1 MTQPH
6 LVEVNRYRF
15 SVETLTEIETNAYAA
30 NNWPLVYI
38 LSDGTTRCAYV
49 GETTDTLARLGTH
62 LKHPQKRSLTTVHL
76 VSSARFNKS
85 ATLDIESSLI
95 KYMSADGRFSM
106 LNGNLGLSDHNYY
119 QRDELYS
126 RIFRETW
133 DRLRQHGIAQ
143 RSIEAIDN
151 SDVFKYSPYKS
162 LSADQQKGLIEI
174 MRSLVDPRLRHVVV
188 QGGAGTGKSVL
199 AIFLF
204 KLIQSDLDE
213 LDLREFSDEEKEVRD
228 LLRQI
233 KQSIPQPRMAL
244 VVPMSSFRSTLKKA
258 FRNVSGLRPD
268 MVISPSELTK
278 RHYDIVLVDESH
290 RLRKR
295 VNLGAYF
302 GNFDAACAVLGLDK
316 NTCSEVD
323 WVTRQSDK
331 AVFFYDPGQSIKPSD
346 ADAADFEKI
355 KSSPNSTV
363 ITLASQFRVR
373 AGQHYVRFVDDLLHM
388 RLPADE
394 KFSSSKYEFLVF
406 DQLSDMVKE
415 IRQRDASY
423 GLARLVAGFSWPW
436 VSRKPP
442 YQHDIEIGDVRLR
455 WNSTTVDWINAKGAA
470 DEVGCIHTTQGYDLN
485 YTAVI
490 FGHEIRYDEALDR
503 IVIDPRHY
511 HDRNGKQAIEDPD
524 ELKQYILNIYRT
536 IMLRGIRGTFL
547 YACDDSLRRYLKQH
561 VDSYKSNVIA
571 FPRPGGEPLEPY
583 VNAVPL
589 YDLRAAAGGFSALQH
604 VQHENWVAVPAD
616 MPVGRNIFACHVV
629 GESMNKVIPDGAI
642 CLFRLNPGGSR
653 NGKIVLVECA
663 DTQEG
668 DAGSRY
674 TVKEYQSFKVRTED
688 GTENQQILL
697 KPRSTNPHL
706 LPIELNR
713 EDDEHRYR
721 VVGEFLGV
729 IGQSDSS
736 GRPVD

>member
-15 SVETLTEIETNAYAA
+15 SAETLTEIETNAYAA
-30 NNWPLVYI
+30 NCWPLVYI

-62 LKHPQKRSLTTVHL
+62 LKHPQKKSLTTVHL
-76 VSSARFNKS
+76 VSSERFNKS

-126 RIFRETW
+126 RIFRQTW
-133 DRLRQHGIAQ
+133 DRLREQGIAQ

-162 LSADQQKGLIEI
+162 LSADQQQGLIEI
-174 MRSLVDPRLRHVVV
+174 MRSLVDPSLQHIVV

-204 KLIQSDLDE
+204 KLIHSNLEE
-213 LDLREFSDEEKEVRD
+213 LDLREFSEEEQEVRD

-233 KQSIPQPRMAL
+233 KKSHPTPRMAL

-258 FRNVSGLRPD
+258 FRNVADLRPD

-278 RHYDIVLVDESH
+278 KRYDIVLVDESH

-302 GNFDAACAVLGLDK
+302 GSFDTACAVLGLDK

-323 WVTRQSDK
+323 WVKRQSDK
-331 AVFFYDPGQSIKPSD
+331 AVFFYDPNQSIKPSD
-346 ADAADFEKI
+346 ADASDFEKI
-355 KSSPNSTV
+355 KSSPDSTV

-373 AGQHYVRFVDDLLHM
+373 AGQHYVRFVDDLLHI

-394 KFSSSKYEFLVF
+394 RFSSSKYEFLVF
-406 DQLSDMVKE
+406 DKLSDMVRE
-415 IRQRDASY
+415 IEQRNSSY
-423 GLARLVAGFSWPW
+423 GLARLVAGYSWPW
-436 VSRKPP
+436 ISKKSPHL
-442 YQHDIEIGDVRLR
+442 HDIEIDDVQLR
-455 WNSTTVDWINAKGAA
+455 WNSTTLDWINAKGAA
-470 DEVGCIHTTQGYDLN
+470 SEVGCIHTTQGYDLN
-485 YTAVI
+485 YTGVI
-490 FGHEIRYDEALDR
+490 FGREIRYDEKLGQ
-503 IVIDPRHY
+503 IVIDRKNY
-511 HDRNGKQAIEDPD
+511 HDRNGKQAIEDPNA
-524 ELKQYILNIYRT
+524 LKQYILNIYRT

-547 YACDDSLRRYLKQH
+547 YACDDSLRRYLKRH
-561 VDSYKSNVIA
+561 VESYRSNIIA
-571 FPRPGGEPLEPY
+571 FPRFDRPLEPY

-589 YDLRAAAGGFSALQH
+589 YDLRAAAGGFSALQQ
-604 VQHENWVAVPAD
+604 VEHENWVAVPD
-616 MPVGRNIFACHVV
+616 GMPVGKNIFACHVV
-629 GESMNKVIPDGAI
+629 GESMDKIIPNGSI

-663 DTQEG
+663 DTQDG

-674 TVKEYQSFKVRTED
+674 TVKEYQSFKVSTED
-688 GTENQQILL
+688 GVENQKILL
-697 KPRSTNPHL
+697 NPRSTNPAL
-706 LPIELNR
+706 RPIELSM
-713 EDDEHRYR
+713 EDSEHRYR

-729 IGQSDSS
+729 IG
-736 GRPVD
+736 